1 VSTATDL
8 TLVAWFALEVSL
20 RVRETAHGKG
30 GRARDRGT
38 RALVAVSIGAP
49 IGIAAASNAP
59 QLGIPTAAGL
69 VVMWLGLATRLWAV
83 VSLGR
88 SFRTTVEVDPD
99 QAVITTG
106 PYRWIRHP
114 SYTGLLL
121 LVAGFGLTADTWL
134 SIAVCFL
141 APLPAVLR
149 RIHVEE
155 AELEHVLGDAYRTYR
170 SHTRRL
176 VPGVW

>member
-1 VSTATDL
+1 VSTLTDL
-8 TLVAWFALEVSL
+8 TLAAWFVLEVSL
-20 RVRETAHGKG
+20 RVREAAQGRG

-38 RALVAVSIGAP
+38 RILVAVSIGAP
-49 IGIAAASNAP
+49 IGIAAASDAP
-59 QLGIPTAAGL
+59 KLGIPTAIGL
-69 VVMWLGLATRLWAV
+69 VVMWLGLATRIWAV

-99 QAVITTG
+99 QAVVTTG

-121 LVAGFGLTADTWL
+121 IVAGFGLAADNWL
-134 SIAVCFL
+134 SIAACLV
-141 APLPAVLR
+141 LPFPAILR

-155 AELEHVLGDAYRTYR
+155 AELEHVLGDTYRAYR
-170 SHTRRL
+170 SHSKRL
-176 VPGVW
+176 IPGLW